1 MYDSN
6 EAALEGTSAVEGDCE
21 VDKNQVLREW
31 PTGTKAAKT
40 IHKTNKQKEGAAYR
54 LGEAMAVLAEATVAK
69 NLLLAEQNLL
79 ILMTT
84 LDSQISSRAAQRFI
98 RMRQEEELDKYELRR
113 EETRLR
119 LEKEAAEIE
128 AAWIEAA
135 RLKAEKIARELAEQ
149 EETS

>member
-1 MYDSN
+1 
-6 EAALEGTSAVEGDCE
+6 
-21 VDKNQVLREW
+21 
-31 PTGTKAAKT
+31 
-40 IHKTNKQKEGAAYR
+40 
-54 LGEAMAVLAEATVAK
+54 MAVLAEATVAK